1 MPITS
6 LFSALALILVLLCG
20 GVDSAYA
27 DAANDLKEAGLAA
40 RGGNSQGAIDLY
52 TRAIDSG
59 ELPADQAY
67 EARLGRGIAY
77 ALNKQTDQAI
87 ADLSEVIRLAPDM
100 RAYFARGNVYF
111 ATGQCAKA
119 RDDYDALYRT
129 SPRGFQ
135 SQNALYRNFRPIL
148 RLGTTKFCLGDYA
161 AAAVDFARALPRGQ
175 SRQADEQYAAIWL
188 YLALGRQ
195 GKDERASLAKQVP
208 TTAAKLDWPAPVVS
222 YLLDGMPLD
231 QLLAEA
237 AGEPDATLRRRKY
250 CEAYFYAGEDALLR
264 GAAQNATDLL
274 KTAITACDGYTEE
287 YQVAKAELQRV
298 R

>member
-6 LFSALALILVLLCG
+6 LFGALALILVLLCG
-20 GVDSAYA
+20 GLDSAYA
-27 DAANDLKEAGLAA
+27 DAANDLKEAGQAA
-40 RGGNSQGAIDLY
+40 RGGNPQGAVELY

-59 ELPADQAY
+59 ELSDSQAY

-87 ADLSEVIRLAPDM
+87 VDLSEAIRLDPDM

-111 ATGQCAKA
+111 STGQCAEA

-161 AAAVDFARALPRGQ
+161 GAAADFARALPRGQ
-175 SRQADEQYAAIWL
+175 SRQVDEQYAAIWL
-188 YLALGRQ
+188 YLARGRQ
-195 GKDERASLAKQVP
+195 GRDERASLAKQVP
-208 TTAAKLDWPAPVVS
+208 TTATKLDWPAPVVS
-222 YLLDGMPLD
+222 YLLDSMPID

-250 CEAYFYAGEDALLR
+250 CEAYFYAGENALLR
-264 GAAQNATDLL
+264 GDPQKAIELL
-274 KTAITACDGYTEE
+274 KTAIAACDGYTEE